1 MARLAGLCCLL
12 SLVAC
17 SPSGND
23 EVDRLND
30 LSYSFHYRDLDSTYV
45 YARRALSQSEN
56 YADGRAEALNNMA
69 FVCMA
74 RMEYK
79 EAYNMLDSVG
89 RCSDNQVELLVA
101 DVQLMRLCQRES
113 RNKEFYDYRERASKA
128 LSRIEEEWGTLP
140 ERIRRRA
147 VYARSE
153 YAIVNSTYYYYVG
166 LKEASIEAIN
176 EINPEGEILNDSAQ
190 WASYLYHIGSGG
202 ILTSGTQ
209 EDIEQKE
216 WEYLVRCYTLA
227 RLRRYIYWEANAL
240 QAMSEHLSVENSRV
254 RLMRNNPL
262 SIQFVN
268 VDHMPDSLMA
278 GYLAQRSLNLFI
290 SYGDVYQVAS
300 AYRTLAMCHWAF
312 GDNQSALICLEN
324 ALNGDSAIQQAPDLV
339 ASIRERLSLVYSA
352 MDDKP
357 NSDYNRNIYLDMQ
370 EKTRQDRQ
378 LEARAEQLDHNAVQL
393 NIMIAGVL
401 LLIIILV
408 VSMFFFDRMRKKKE
422 SKSSLAQLL
431 IPLQQWQH
439 DNERKISEIESKHEE
454 ISEAYAQVKM
464 NIADNKRRNMDNR
477 AKLFLVNSAM
487 PMIDRLINEIAQLL
501 KRKEAKATRKE
512 RYTYITELTD
522 NINDCNVVLTEW
534 IKLRQGQLNLKIES
548 FRLQDVLDIIR
559 KGDMAF
565 KLKGIEL
572 NVAGD
577 THAIVKADKTLTLF
591 MLNTMADN
599 ARKFTPEGGHV
610 DISSS
615 TADDYVEISVKDTG
629 EGIDAERIRTI
640 FSHKVA
646 DGHGFGLM
654 NCKGIIEKYRKTS
667 KLFSVCDI
675 GVESEKGKGSRF
687 FFRLPKGVMRLI
699 LMLLMMPLSS
709 HVVGD
714 DNMPAAIPDTSEIGE
729 QIISMAS
736 VPADSAETRLK
747 TLMLTAGSYADSAY
761 YSNIN
766 GTYDATIQWAD
777 SVRKY
782 FNMCYITMRPDG
794 TRLMTRYDDGLEPAE
809 ITWLHDGLPFDY
821 NIILDVRNESAVAAL
836 ALHDWPLYKYNNS
849 VYTKL
854 YKETSADRSLDDYVS
869 VMQRVESNKTV
880 AVILLLLL
888 LVVIVIAYYTLYYRH
903 RIYFRF
909 CVDQIKSIN
918 DMLAE
923 DISDKEKLHRLNNE
937 YSTLNFPESLK
948 DIVEKIR
955 AELENSV
962 RISEAHSL
970 SIEIAEDE
978 LHRAEYENQKLHI
991 CNNVMD
997 NCLSTLKHETMY
1009 YPSRIRQLIDAKGDN
1024 IKAIDELA
1032 RYYKQLYSILSLQAA
1047 SQSDNVN
1054 FDCSPIPVT
1063 QLSPVVN
1070 ITAGSDLAVNGDKV
1084 MMEYLFDLLHKENG
1098 ADALNV
1104 EAMQK
1109 DGGYMVLTLA
1119 MPAVEYR
1126 DFFTPSTQN
1135 VPFLVCRQ
1143 IIRENS
1149 KDTSLHEC
1157 GIVAEARSGGGT
1169 MIIITLADAKAH
1181 NIGENQ

>member
-1 MARLAGLCCLL
+1 M
-12 SLVAC
+12 
-17 SPSGND
+17 
-23 EVDRLND
+23 DRLNT
-30 LSYSFHYRDLDSTYV
+30 LSYSFHYRNIDSTDV
-45 YARRALSQSEN
+45 YARRALSLSAD
-56 YADGRAEALNNMA
+56 YADGYAEALNNMA

-74 RMEYK
+74 RMEYT
-79 EAYNMLDSVG
+79 EAYNLLDSV
-89 RCSDNQVELLVA
+89 RKCTDNQVELLVA

-113 RNKEFYDYRERASKA
+113 RNKEFYDYRERASRA

-140 ERIRRRA
+140 ERTRRRA

-166 LKEASIEAIN
+166 LKDASIKALD
-176 EINPEGEILNDSAQ
+176 EINPDGDILNDSAQ

-202 ILTSGTQ
+202 IITDGTQ

-227 RLRRYIYWEANAL
+227 RLCQYTYWEANAL
-240 QAMSEHLSVENSRV
+240 QAMSEHLSIENSRV

-268 VDHMPDSLMA
+268 VDHMADSLMA
-278 GYLAQRSLNLFI
+278 GYLAQRSLNLFV
-290 SYGDVYQVAS
+290 SYGDVYQIAG

-312 GDNQSALICLEN
+312 GDNQSALICLDN
-324 ALNGDSAIQQAPDLV
+324 ALADSAIQQAPDLV

-378 LEARAEQLDHNAVQL
+378 LEARAEQLDHNAAQL

-401 LLIIILV
+401 LMIIILV
-408 VSMFFFDRMRKKKE
+408 VAMIFFNRMRKKAE

-439 DNERKISEIESKHEE
+439 DNERRQQSLQAKREE
-454 ISEAYAQVKM
+454 LNEAYAESEM
-464 NIADNKRRNMDNR
+464 HIADNKRRNMDNR
-477 AKLFLVNSAM
+477 AKLMLVNSAM
-487 PMIDRLINEIAQLL
+487 PLIDRLLNEISQLL
-501 KRKEAKATRKE
+501 KRKEPKATRKE
-512 RYTYITELTD
+512 RYAYITELTD
-522 NINDCNVVLTEW
+522 QINDCNSVLTEW

-548 FRLQDVLDIIR
+548 FRLSDVLDIIR
-559 KGDMAF
+559 KSDMAF

-572 NVAGD
+572 NVDDD
-577 THAIVKADKTLTLF
+577 TQTVVKADKTLTLF

-610 DISSS
+610 DITSSN
-615 TADDYVEISVKDTG
+615 ADDYVEISVSDTG
-629 EGIDAERIRTI
+629 EGIDKERVDTI

-687 FFRLPKGVMRLI
+687 FFRLPKGVIRLI
-699 LMLLMMPLSS
+699 AMLMLIPLASRAAADE
-709 HVVGD
+709 V
-714 DNMPAAIPDTSEIGE
+714 PAAIPDTSEIGE
-729 QIISMAS
+729 QIVA
-736 VPADSAETRLK
+736 VAPAAADSANSQIK
-747 TLMLTAGSYADSAY
+747 NLMNKAGIYADSAY

-766 GTYDATIQWAD
+766 GTYEATIEWAD

-782 FNMCYITMRPDG
+782 FNMCYIAMRPDG

-809 ITWLHDGLPFDY
+809 ITWLHDSLPFDY

-836 ALHDWPLYKYNNS
+836 ALHDWPLYTYNNN

-854 YKETSADRSLDDYVS
+854 YKETSVDRSLDDYVN
-869 VMQRVESNKTV
+869 VMQHAETNKTV

-909 CVDQIKSIN
+909 CVDQVKSIN

-923 DISDKEKLHRLNNE
+923 DISDKEKLHRLNTE

-948 DIVEKIR
+948 EIVEKIR
-955 AELENSV
+955 VELESSV
-962 RISEAHSL
+962 RRSEEHSL

-978 LHRAEYENQKLHI
+978 LHRAEYENQKLHV

-1047 SQSDNVN
+1047 SQSDTVN
-1054 FDCSPIPVT
+1054 FDCSPIKVT
-1063 QLSPVVN
+1063 ELSPVVN
-1070 ITAGSDLAVNGDKV
+1070 ITAGSNLAVNGDKV
-1084 MMEYLFDLLHKENG
+1084 MMEYLFDLLHKESG
-1098 ADALNV
+1098 TAALSV
-1104 EAMQK
+1104 EATRK
-1109 DGGYMVLTLA
+1109 DGGYVVLTLD

-1126 DFFTPSTQN
+1126 DFFTPSAPN
-1135 VPFLVCRQ
+1135 IPFLICRQ

-1157 GIVAEARSGGGT
+1157 GIVAEAKAGGGT
-1169 MIIITLADAKAH
+1169 TITITLADANAH
-1181 NIGENQ
+1181 TTADNQ

>member
-1 MARLAGLCCLL
+1 M
-12 SLVAC
+12 
-17 SPSGND
+17 D
-23 EVDRLND
+23 KLNT
-30 LSYSFHYRDLDSTYV
+30 LSYSFHYRNLDSTDV
-45 YARRALSQSEN
+45 YAKRALSLSAN
-56 YADGRAEALNNMA
+56 YADGRAEALNNIA
-69 FVCMA
+69 FVRMT

-79 EAYNMLDSVG
+79 EAYNLLDSVG
-89 RCSDNQVELLVA
+89 KCTDNQVELLVA

-113 RNKEFYDYRERASKA
+113 RNKEFYDYRERASRA

-140 ERIRRRA
+140 ERTRRRA
-147 VYARSE
+147 VYAQTE

-166 LKEASIEAIN
+166 LNDASVKAIK
-176 EINPEGEILNDSAQ
+176 EINADGEILKDSAQ
-190 WASYLYHIGSGG
+190 WAGYLYHIGSGG
-202 ILTSGTQ
+202 IITGGTQ

-227 RLRRYIYWEANAL
+227 RLCRYSYWEANAL
-240 QAMSEHLSVENSRV
+240 QAMSEHLSIENSRV

-268 VDHMPDSLMA
+268 IDHMPDSLMA
-278 GYLAQRSLNLFI
+278 GYLAQRSLNLFA
-290 SYGDVYQVAS
+290 SYGDVYQTAG

-312 GDNQSALICLEN
+312 GDNQSALICLDN
-324 ALNGDSAIQQAPDLV
+324 ALADSAIQQAPDLV

-378 LEARAEQLDHNAVQL
+378 LEARAEQLDHNAAQL
-393 NIMIAGVL
+393 NVMITGVML
-401 LLIIILV
+401 MIIILV
-408 VSMFFFDRMRKKKE
+408 VAMIFFNRMRKKAE

-439 DNERKISEIESKHEE
+439 DNERRQQSLQARREE
-454 ISEAYAQVKM
+454 INEAYAESEIH
-464 NIADNKRRNMDNR
+464 IADNKRRNMDNR
-477 AKLFLVNSAM
+477 AKLMLVSSAM
-487 PMIDRLINEIAQLL
+487 PLIDRLLNEISQLL
-501 KRKEAKATRKE
+501 NRKEPKATRKE
-512 RYTYITELTD
+512 RYAYITELID
-522 NINDCNVVLTEW
+522 KINDCNAVLTEW
-534 IKLRQGQLNLKIES
+534 IKLRQGQLSLKIES
-548 FRLQDVLDIIR
+548 FRLQEVLDIIR
-559 KGDMAF
+559 KSDMAF

-572 NVAGD
+572 NVENDSQAV
-577 THAIVKADKTLTLF
+577 VKADKTLTLF

-610 DISSS
+610 DITSS

-629 EGIDAERIRTI
+629 EGIDKERVSTI

-675 GVESEKGKGSRF
+675 GVESEAAKGSRF
-687 FFRLPKGVMRLI
+687 FFRLPKGIIRLI
-699 LMLLMMPLSS
+699 AALLLMPFAAQQAAADE
-709 HVVGD
+709 V
-714 DNMPAAIPDTSEIGE
+714 PAAIPDTSEIGE
-729 QIISMAS
+729 QIIAAA
-736 VPADSAETRLK
+736 PAAADSADTQMK
-747 TLMLTAGSYADSAY
+747 SLMLRAGACADSAY

-766 GTYDATIQWAD
+766 GTYEATIAWAD

-782 FNMCYITMRPDG
+782 LNICYIAMRPDG

-809 ITWLHDGLPFDY
+809 ITWLHDSLPFDY
-821 NIILDVRNESAVAAL
+821 TVILDVRNESAVAAL
-836 ALHDWPLYKYNNS
+836 ALHDWPLYTYNNS

-854 YKETSADRSLDDYVS
+854 YKETSVDRSLDDYVS
-869 VMQRVESNKTV
+869 VMQQAETNKTV

-888 LVVIVIAYYTLYYRH
+888 LAVIVIAYYTLYYRH

-909 CVDQIKSIN
+909 CVDQVKSIN

-923 DISDKEKLHRLNNE
+923 NITDKEKLHRLNTE

-948 DIVEKIR
+948 GIVEKIK

-962 RISEAHSL
+962 NTSERHSL

-978 LHRAEYENQKLHI
+978 LHRAEYENQKFHVS
-991 CNNVMD
+991 NNVMD

-1047 SQSDNVN
+1047 SQSDTVN
-1054 FDCSPIPVT
+1054 FDCSPIKVT
-1063 QLSPVVN
+1063 ELSPAVN
-1070 ITAGSDLAVNGDKV
+1070 ITAGSNLAVNGDKV
-1084 MMEYLFDLLHKENG
+1084 MMEYLFSLLHKESG
-1098 ADALNV
+1098 AAALNV
-1104 EAMQK
+1104 EAARK
-1109 DGGYMVLTLA
+1109 DGGYVVLTLD

-1126 DFFTPSTQN
+1126 DFFTPSVAN
-1135 VPFLVCRQ
+1135 IPFLICRQ

-1149 KDTSLHEC
+1149 KDTPLHEC
-1157 GIVAEARSGGGT
+1157 GIVAEAKAAGGT
-1169 MIIITLADAKAH
+1169 TMTITLADANTRTTAD
-1181 NIGENQ
+1181 NQ